1 MRLINAIDPKLQLDL
16 VRFLA
21 RQKLKLW
28 RAGPRMELGM
38 WRMFGSSLGQKK
50 KEEKEGRGENL
61 PPSSEVMRLL
71 LLRRGVGQSQID
83 F

>member
-1 MRLINAIDPKLQLDL
+1 MGLIPKLQLDL

-38 WRMFGSSLGQKK
+38 WRMFGSSLGQEKK
-50 KEEKEGRGENL
+50 GRKRGTGGNH
-61 PPSSEVMRLL
+61 PPSSQVMRLL
-71 LLRRGVGQSQID
+71 LLRGGVGRSQID